1 MDLDTNY
8 GIHKGT
14 FSLEITT
21 TALCDM
27 ACTYCFEG
35 EKTDGRKLD
44 SNIEIILYNIKTL
57 SETDYFQTNFDCILI
72 TFWGGEPTLNYNFI
86 IEIMNALYD
95 KQYGNVSFKFMIY
108 SNGYHLGRAQKI
120 LDFAKEKEFEHLI
133 NYQISYDGKIIN
145 DEYRL
150 TKSKETT
157 TNEVLS
163 NFYSIA
169 RKYNPGGLFL
179 KATIPLRAVNTIVD
193 NWKEFFQLDHILK
206 QFPEVQ
212 GKNVQVSY
220 SPTLDYVNLLPEQT
234 KNDLAIEFEK
244 NIDEIAKLEYQYF
257 KSTGRHLMSWFGSKD
272 TRVHCSAGFNMLA
285 LNVDGTLNYCHGSL
299 YIKDR
304 TDLQITNGKDGNVV
318 SFLKPL
324 NNDHLIY
331 IIEFIKYFKNQSNDY
346 YNGNEHCKGCE
357 ATWCAVCPAAIYSL
371 NKIKNKDDFFEEK
384 NLYSNNAE
392 FLNCLFFKAFGRV
405 DRALQKILKEN

>member
-1 MDLDTNY
+1 MDLNNNY
-8 GIHKGT
+8 GIKKGT

-44 SNIEIILYNIKTL
+44 NNIEIILSNIERLAKT
-57 SETDYFQTNFDCILI
+57 EYFQTTFDCILI

-86 IEIMNALYD
+86 IEIMNALYNKTVD
-95 KQYGNVSFKFMIY
+95 NISFQFMIY

-120 LDFAKEKEFEHLI
+120 LDFAKEKNFIHLI

-150 TKSKETT
+150 TKSKESTT
-157 TNEVLS
+157 IDVLS

-169 RKYNPGGLFL
+169 RKYHLGGFHL

-206 QFPEVQ
+206 QFPETH
-212 GKNVQVSY
+212 GKNILVSY

-234 KNDLAIEFEK
+234 KIALASEFEA
-244 NIDEIAKLEYQYF
+244 NINEIAKLEYQYF
-257 KSTGRHLMSWFGSKD
+257 KDNGRHLMSWFGSKD
-272 TRVHCSAGFNMLA
+272 NRVHCSAGHNMLA
-285 LNVDGTLNYCHGSL
+285 LNIDGTLNYCHGSL
-299 YIKDR
+299 YVKDK
-304 TDLQITNGKDGNVV
+304 TDLQVQGEV
-318 SFLKPL
+318 SFLKQL
-324 NNDHLIY
+324 TELDLSF
-331 IIEFIKYFKNQSNDY
+331 IIDFIKYFRTQSEDY
-346 YNGNEHCKGCE
+346 YNYNEHCKGCE

-371 NKIKNKDDFFEEK
+371 NKIKNKDAILDE

-405 DRALQKILKEN
+405 DRALQKIIKEN